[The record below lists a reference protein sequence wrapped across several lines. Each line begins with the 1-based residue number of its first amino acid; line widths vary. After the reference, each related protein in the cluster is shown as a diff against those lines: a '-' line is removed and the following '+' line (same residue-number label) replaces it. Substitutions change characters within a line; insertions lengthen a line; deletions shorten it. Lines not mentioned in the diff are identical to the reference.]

1 MWRHVVDGEHF
12 TFTVDVK
19 AGQAKSPD
27 ATLTTSY
34 EPMIAVAD
42 GQMSLDEFARQHLEM
57 SGSNPEK
64 AQALAQ
70 LMGRAMMQMTG
81 AAA

>member
-1 MWRHVVDGEHF
+1 
-12 TFTVDVK
+12 
-19 AGQAKSPD
+19 
-27 ATLTTSY
+27 
-34 EPMIAVAD
+34 MIAVAD
-42 GQMSLDEFARQHLEM
+42 GQISLDEFSRRHLEL
-57 SGSNPEK
+57 SGSNPQK